1 MLSHR
6 GKGRN
11 FSHNL
16 RLAVLLSFVGGLVN
30 VSGFLALRLMTTNV
44 TGYLSLFVQEVL
56 TLQWMSILKAAL
68 LLFSFFLGAFFSHVI
83 LQLQKVIWNKIFF
96 TIPLILEAIILMV
109 VAFLS
114 VDVIQAYPL
123 RIAYVLL
130 FSMGLQNSLVTFI
143 SRAVIRTTHVTGIAT
158 DLGIEFA
165 KLLFYFKKA
174 EVRRVLFSHIGLK
187 LAIITSFG
195 VGGLFSALTFDLL
208 HLKTLYI
215 ASIVILFTS
224 IYDYL
229 LIQMMRVF
237 EGGKKKVEWSR
248 KNNPFKDLKI
258 YHIPTRKDK

>member
-30 VSGFLALRLMTTNV
+30 VSGFLALSLMTTNV

-56 TLQWMSILKAAL
+56 TLQWMSMFKVAL
-68 LLFSFFLGAFFSHVI
+68 LLLSFFLGAFFSHVI

-96 TIPLILEAIILMV
+96 TIPLLLEATILIV
-109 VAFLS
+109 VAYLS
-114 VDVIQAYPL
+114 IDTIKAYPL

-165 KLLFYFKKA
+165 KLLFYFQKS
-174 EVRRVLFSHIGLK
+174 EVRKVLFSHIGLK
-187 LAIITSFG
+187 LAIITAFG
-195 VGGLFSALTFDLL
+195 VGGLCSALTFDLL

-215 ASIVILFTS
+215 AAIVILFTS

-229 LIQMMRVF
+229 VIQMIRVI
-237 EGGKKKVEWSR
+237 EEGKKKVEWGR
-248 KNNPFKDLKI
+248 KNNPFKDLRI
-258 YHIPTRKDK
+258 YHVPPKKGK